1 MSFEKLW
8 WGLCGVATT
17 MAARKI
23 ASSALR
29 DEDGEPKLSK
39 TTGRNSGLGLMFVLA
54 AASGVLL
61 ALGDVLTEHRKR
73 IVDVGL

>member
-23 ASSALR
+23 ASRALH
-29 DEDGEPKLSK
+29 DQDGEPKLSK
-39 TTGRNSGLGLMFVLA
+39 TTRRKSGLGLMFVLA

-61 ALGDVLTEHRKR
+61 AFGDVLKEHRKQ

>member
-1 MSFEKLW
+1 MPFENLW

-23 ASSALR
+23 ASSALH
-29 DEDGEPKLSK
+29 DENGEPKLSK
-39 TTGRNSGLGLMFVLA
+39 ATRRNSSVGLMFMLA

-61 ALGDVLTEHRKR
+61 AFGDVLKEHRKQ